1 MTTAA
6 DALPDAAAR
15 DRAFAA
21 ATVCE
26 AFQITAGA
34 NPGRIAAR
42 TPDDAVSFTWGE
54 LAAEV
59 ERNAAALAGLGLGRG
74 DTFALM
80 LVNRPEFYAWD
91 LAAMHLGATSFSIYN
106 TLAPDQIRHLLT
118 DAGNRI
124 VVTEAAFAGRILAAQ
139 ASCPDLEHVV
149 VIDADIE
156 GTLSVPEARAAAP
169 ASFGF
174 DSAWRAVA
182 PDDLLTLIY
191 TSGTTGPPKGVEL
204 SHANM
209 LALARGLSEFLPYPP
224 DCTFVSMLPMAH
236 IAERGV
242 GYYMGIFAAT
252 STTTCA
258 DPKAVL
264 GLLPQVR
271 PTLWGSVPRIW
282 EKLKAGIEAMV
293 HQLPEAQR
301 AATEHAIAAA
311 TRKVALEQA
320 GEPVPD
326 DVRAAAARADEQVL
340 SKIRAQLGL
349 DRVEISVVGAAA
361 TAPEVL
367 EFFYA
372 LGVPPLEVWGM
383 SETTAISTCNPPERP
398 RIGTVGQ
405 ALPGIELR
413 LADDGE
419 LLVRGPT
426 VMRGYRN
433 LPETTAE
440 TIDPDGWLHTGDIAE
455 IADDGFV
462 KIVDRKKE
470 LIINAAGKNMSPANI
485 EGTLKASSPLIGQ
498 ACAIGDGRPYN
509 TALIVLDADVAPAW
523 AGQQGISFAS
533 LADLAGD
540 DRVRAA
546 IQAGVDAANAKLAR
560 VEGIK
565 RFVILPE
572 EWLPG
577 GDELTPTMKLKR
589 KPITEKY
596 QAEIERL
603 YAA

>member
-1 MTTAA
+1 MAATAP
-6 DALPDAAAR
+6 PDAAAR
-15 DRAFAA
+15 ERALAA
-21 ATVCE
+21 PTLCE
-26 AFQITAGA
+26 AFQITAQA
-34 NPGRIAAR
+34 NPGRVAAR
-42 TPDDAVSFTWGE
+42 TPDDAVGYTWGE

-59 ERNAAALAGLGLGRG
+59 QRNAAALAGLGLRRG

-80 LVNRPEFYAWD
+80 MVNRPEFYAWD

-106 TLAPDQIRHLLT
+106 TLAPDQIVHLLS

-124 VVTEAAFAGRILAAQ
+124 VVTEAAFADSIRAAR
-139 ASCPDLEHVV
+139 ASCPSLEHVV
-149 VIDADIE
+149 VIDGDVD
-156 GTLSVPEARAAAP
+156 GTLTLDEARTGAP
-169 ASFGF
+169 GHF
-174 DSAWRAVA
+174 DFEAAWRAVE

-204 SHANM
+204 THANM
-209 LALARGLSEFLPYPP
+209 TALARSLNAFLPYPE
-224 DCTFVSMLPMAH
+224 DTTFVSMLPMAH

-242 GYYMGIFAAT
+242 GYYMGIFMAT

-258 DPKAVL
+258 DPKGVI

-293 HQLPEAQR
+293 HNLPDEQR
-301 AATEHAIAAA
+301 AATEQAIAAA
-311 TRKVALEQA
+311 IRKVRLEQA

-326 DVRAAAARADEQVL
+326 DVLAAAERADALVL
-340 SKIRAQLGL
+340 SKIREQLGL
-349 DRVEISVVGAAA
+349 DRVEVSVVGAAA
-361 TAPEVL
+361 TSAEVL

-383 SETTAISTCNPPERP
+383 SETTAISTCNPAAGP
-398 RIGTVGQ
+398 RIGTVG
-405 ALPGIELR
+405 LPIPGVELR
-413 LADDGE
+413 LAGDGE

-433 LPETTAE
+433 LPEQTAE

-455 IADDGFV
+455 IDADGYV

-498 ACAIGDGRPYN
+498 ACAIGDARPYN
-509 TALIVLDADVAPAW
+509 TALIVLDADFAPAW
-523 AGQQGISFAS
+523 AAQQGIESGG
-533 LADLAGD
+533 LAELAGD
-540 DRVRAA
+540 ERVRAA

-589 KPITEKY
+589 KPIGEKY
-596 QAEIERL
+596 RAEIDGL
-603 YAA
+603 YPA